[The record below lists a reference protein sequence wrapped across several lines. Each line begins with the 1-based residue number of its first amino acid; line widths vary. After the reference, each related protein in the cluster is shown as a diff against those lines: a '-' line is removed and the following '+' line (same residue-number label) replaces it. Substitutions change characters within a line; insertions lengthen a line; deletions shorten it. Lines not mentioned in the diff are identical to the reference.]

1 MPTPDPIVIVGAART
16 PIGAFQGDL
25 SGLAAPE
32 LGAAAIRAAVERAG
46 LPPTQSTKSSSAAC
60 FPRARARPP
69 RAKPLW
75 ARVCRFPPAQP
86 PSTKCAAPA

>member
-32 LGAAAIRAAVERAG
+32 LGAAAIDVYKRQGFAG
-46 LPPTQSTKSSSAAC
+46 SGFVLDRSIVITPP
-60 FPRARARPP
+60 
-69 RAKPLW
+69 
-75 ARVCRFPPAQP
+75 
-86 PSTKCAAPA
+86 